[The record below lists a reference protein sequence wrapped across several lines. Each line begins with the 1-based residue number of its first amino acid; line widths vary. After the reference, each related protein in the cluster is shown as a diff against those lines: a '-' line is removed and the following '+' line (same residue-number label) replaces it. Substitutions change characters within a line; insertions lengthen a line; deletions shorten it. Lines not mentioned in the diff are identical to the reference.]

1 MSLRQVVLDTETT
14 GLSAEDGHRIVE
26 IGCVEIVDRRL
37 TGRTLH
43 LYVNPER
50 DIDPGALEVHGL
62 TRERLS
68 TEPRFAELADRVADF
83 VADAELLIHNAP
95 FDMGFLE
102 AEFRRIGRPGFGGL
116 VGAVTDT
123 LALARELHPGR
134 RNSLDALCERYEI
147 SNAHRKLHGA
157 LLDAELLADVYLAM
171 TRGQDSLEIAL
182 GGHEEGAYG
191 IEADLAW
198 PPAGL
203 LVLRADEAELRAHA
217 EILEAIAREARKP
230 ALWTLL
236 TEPESPAAPVL
247 PGPPVGAGAV
257 AAAPSVASA

>member
-68 TEPRFAELADRVADF
+68 TEPRFAELADRVAEF

-102 AEFRRIGRPGFGGL
+102 AEFRRIGRPGFARAPRAPVVRHGPDPHDDAGASVGSAGSALRVFRNRARAIGESIRMLGRAAGRDGIVAWTLVVPDGPDVDRLAATARATAHHDRGLVVL
-116 VGAVTDT
+116 VGAP
-123 LALARELHPGR
+123 R
-134 RNSLDALCERYEI
+134 
-147 SNAHRKLHGA
+147 
-157 LLDAELLADVYLAM
+157 
-171 TRGQDSLEIAL
+171 
-182 GGHEEGAYG
+182 
-191 IEADLAW
+191 
-198 PPAGL
+198 
-203 LVLRADEAELRAHA
+203 
-217 EILEAIAREARKP
+217 
-230 ALWTLL
+230 
-236 TEPESPAAPVL
+236 
-247 PGPPVGAGAV
+247 
-257 AAAPSVASA
+257 